1 MSATGYI
8 QVHAYSS
15 KAQLPLKDVAI
26 SVTSADGTAISME
39 LTNRSGMIEP
49 IALPVPD
56 LAESQSP
63 GSSEPPFATVT
74 LHARLSGYEQVQIEG
89 LQIFADTITDQ
100 SLELI
105 PLSEMPNAY
114 DQSEL
119 FRIPAQNL

>member
-26 SVTSADGTAISME
+26 SVASADGTAISME

-56 LAESQSP
+56 LAESQRP

-74 LHARLSGYEQVQIEG
+74 LHARLPGYEQIQIDG
-89 LQIFADTITDQ
+89 LQIFANTVTDQ

-114 DQSEL
+114 DQSER
-119 FRIPAQNL
+119 FRTPAQNL